1 MNPDMDPDTETDA
14 EAAAMAQAMGFS
26 SFGAQDRPS
35 KKRRYNSATDAR
47 VSVTGSNRTPLGVP
61 SAKTPANTEEIDL
74 QEEDEDE
81 DEDKVEVEGDSTTP
95 LQKAS
100 QGSLPPPPAGLP
112 ARPAPGIEF
121 VGGSSSQPGGPPA
134 QRQHEEHR
142 QKEYYDLSVNE
153 NPWERLE
160 KAMGLETDGDW
171 VPRASRA
178 VAAS

>member
-1 MNPDMDPDTETDA
+1 MDPDMGPDTDPDNDA

-47 VSVTGSNRTPLGVP
+47 VSVTGSNSTPLGVP
-61 SAKTPANTEEIDL
+61 SAKIPTNTEEIDL
-74 QEEDEDE
+74 QDEEENE
-81 DEDKVEVEGDSTTP
+81 GKIEVEGDNTTP
-95 LQKAS
+95 LQKSS

-112 ARPAPGIEF
+112 ARPAPGMGF
-121 VGGSSSQPGGPPA
+121 VGSSTSRPGGPPA

-142 QKEYYDLSVNE
+142 QKEYYDWSVNE

-178 VAAS
+178 AAAS

>member
-1 MNPDMDPDTETDA
+1 MDPDMDPDTDTDA

-47 VSVTGSNRTPLGVP
+47 VSVTGSNSTPLGVP
-61 SAKTPANTEEIDL
+61 SAKIPTNTEEIDL
-74 QEEDEDE
+74 QDADE
-81 DEDKVEVEGDSTTP
+81 DEDKIEVEGDETTP

-100 QGSLPPPPAGLP
+100 QGSLPPPPPAGLP
-112 ARPAPGIEF
+112 ARPAPGIGF

-142 QKEYYDLSVNE
+142 HKEYYDWSVNE

>member
-1 MNPDMDPDTETDA
+1 MDLDMDPDTDADA

-47 VSVTGSNRTPLGVP
+47 ISMTGSNSTPLGVP
-61 SAKTPANTEEIDL
+61 SAKTPTHREEIDL
-74 QEEDEDE
+74 QDEDE
-81 DEDKVEVEGDSTTP
+81 GNHTTP
-95 LQKAS
+95 LQKAC
-100 QGSLPPPPAGLP
+100 QGSLPPAPVGLP

-121 VGGSSSQPGGPPA
+121 VGGSSYQPGGPPS
-134 QRQHEEHR
+134 QRQHERRRHE
-142 QKEYYDLSVNE
+142 EYYDWSVNE

-171 VPRASRA
+171 VPRASRT
-178 VAAS
+178 AAAT